1 MQVVY
6 NVRFRI
12 HPILRLVFRVFK
24 FCTLLI
30 LIGAVLFTT
39 VGLIRNRRQP
49 HPPAH
54 PMTRVRPII
63 VPYK

>member
-6 NVRFRI
+6 TVPLRL
-12 HPILRLVFRVFK
+12 HPIIGWVFK

-49 HPPAH
+49 HPLAH